1 MPTEDDHPPPR
12 PIHMFEAMRPDA
24 PARFEDAGFGRQ
36 ATGMARY
43 AGDDARDLGLGK
55 LGKGATDIAPGPF
68 GDAQKGVNATC
79 QRAAEGG
86 SAIERQKSEHAEQR
100 HRSAGLQTITGPG
113 RPGSNAR
120 PSRDYFCGSIA
131 QPTRQA

>member
-1 MPTEDDHPPPR
+1 MPTEDDDPPPR

-24 PARFEDAGFGRQ
+24 PARFEDAEFGRQ
-36 ATGMARY
+36 ATGIARY

-55 LGKGATDIAPGPF
+55 LGKGATDIAPSPF

-100 HRSAGLQTITGPG
+100 HRSPRLQTITRQGAQAVMRGQVVTTSVG
-113 RPGSNAR
+113 R
-120 PSRDYFCGSIA
+120 
-131 QPTRQA
+131 